1 MAGFVCRTVLIQRE
15 GFYIYYGFLHIN
27 NTFSVIVLESCKK
40 RRREELRH
48 VGFFGGVAFT
58 RFGEGNVY
66 RYYVFYTNYLFNS
79 VPDIVSSLCHLF

>member
-1 MAGFVCRTVLIQRE
+1 MQV
-15 GFYIYYGFLHIN
+15 FL
-27 NTFSVIVLESCKK
+27 
-40 RRREELRH
+40 
-48 VGFFGGVAFT
+48 GGVAFT